1 MTFRAD
7 LEQIFTDSKLNNV
20 YINLDN
26 NYCTTSNKN
35 LVFSIDN
42 IGVIYAS
49 PQQCIKKIMQDI
61 DAEGSADVC
70 WMYDGINRNNV
81 GCILNQVF
89 RENGYYTV
97 WNGYNKISS
106 VIEKQ
111 DLPKEFLKRWNE
123 NIKSK
128 NLKLGIYILDLDN
141 YKVDDSG
148 DDSGDVAD
156 IESEDETRC
165 LPNYRC
171 INCEIE
177 KNE

>member
-1 MTFRAD
+1 MTFRAN
-7 LEQIFTDSKLNNV
+7 LEQIFTNSKLNNI

-35 LVFSIDN
+35 LIFSIDN
-42 IGVIYAS
+42 IDIIYAS

-61 DAEGSADVC
+61 DDEGSADVC
-70 WMYDGINRNNV
+70 WMYNGINLNNV
-81 GCILNQVF
+81 GCLLNQVF

-97 WNGYNKISS
+97 WNEYDNKISS

-128 NLKLGIYILDLDN
+128 FLELGIDILDLDN
-141 YKVDDSG
+141 YKEVDDSG

-156 IESEDETRC
+156 KDSEDEIMFT
-165 LPNYRC
+165 
-171 INCEIE
+171 
-177 KNE
+177 

>member
-1 MTFRAD
+1 MTSRAN

-35 LVFSIDN
+35 LVLSIDN

-49 PQQCIKKIMQDI
+49 PQQCIKKIMKDI
-61 DAEGSADVC
+61 DDEGSADVC

-123 NIKSK
+123 NIKSE
-128 NLKLGIYILDLDN
+128 NLKLGIYILDLDDN
-141 YKVDDSG
+141 GDDNG

-156 IESEDETRC
+156 KDSEDETRC
-165 LPNYRC
+165 LPNCRC
-171 INCEIE
+171 INCE
-177 KNE
+177 